1 MTAWLTAVCA
11 ATLTAASCHG
21 DARDRVPSPAPTCD
35 PAPVAGPGPAVAR
48 FEAGVAVSRALFG
61 EVSSAPDGARRVELA
76 VTAEGSVVR
85 LVAES
90 QHSAM
95 LPAALACRALALR
108 VDGRV
113 FAQGDVTARV
123 VDMESA
129 RREHLDVALGADAVA
144 AMRGARCVSVAVCDA
159 VFPLRAEQVAVL
171 RQLAAR
177 VR

>member
-1 MTAWLTAVCA
+1 MTAWCAAVCFV
-11 ATLTAASCHG
+11 TLTVASCHG
-21 DARDRVPSPAPTCD
+21 DAHDRLPSPACD
-35 PAPVAGPGPAVAR
+35 PAPVAAMGPVVAR

-61 EVSSAPDGARRVELA
+61 EVSSAPDGARRIELA
-76 VTAEGSVVR
+76 VTAEGADVR

-95 LPAALACRALALR
+95 LPAALACRALSLR
-108 VDGRV
+108 VDGHTY
-113 FAQGDVTARV
+113 AQGDVTARV

-144 AMRGARCVSVAVCDA
+144 AMRAARCVSVTVCDA
-159 VFPLRAEQVAVL
+159 VFPLHAAQVAVL
-171 RQLAAR
+171 RQLAAH